1 MSVKYIVGRGGA
13 GKSHYVYN
21 EIKQQLEK
29 NQGSKL
35 ILLVPEQFTLQAE
48 RDLIQKLRLEGI
60 IDVEVLSFTRLA
72 HYVFNEVGGLS
83 KIHINDIGKNMVLR
97 RVLEEVKANL
107 TIYKKSTG
115 QEGFVAKVNELITE
129 LKQQNI
135 TPELLNMQVD
145 RLQDS
150 SLLRMKL
157 SDVAIVY
164 EAFNKYLESRY
175 IDTEDHMNMLVDKIQ
190 QATFLDGAIVW
201 VDGFHRFTP
210 LTLKILS
217 RLMEKCKEV
226 NITFTLDPMEEER
239 EGDLFRLSQR
249 TLNRIK
255 KLVEALGQQEELVEV
270 KLQENPAERSP
281 ELVHLEKELYAYPYR
296 QFRGETENI
305 RIFAATNLYT
315 EVENA
320 AAEII
325 SLVRDKHY
333 RWRDIAVITGNMD
346 SYGMLVKRVFQDY
359 GIPYFMDEKRS
370 IMEHPV
376 IELILS
382 ALQCI
387 RRGYLYEDVFRL
399 LKTGLTDLSRGE
411 IEELENYALQFGVK
425 RDRWFKEFDKPEG
438 ARLEALNKSR
448 LSLIKPLK
456 RLQGKLQGDRTVAEM
471 TKAVFVFMQD
481 LNIEDKLEEWIS
493 SLKSNGKLDYV
504 NENTQIWNTVMAIFD
519 QMAEILGDSK
529 VSLKDYIYILESG
542 FTACEIGVIP
552 STVDQV
558 LVGNLSRS
566 RSQDIK
572 ALFVLGVNDGVLPST
587 NSSDGI
593 LLDHE
598 RLLLKASGVELGFD
612 SESQMYEEKFLIYS
626 MLTKP
631 GNSLWLGYSLAD
643 QEGKALRPSILI
655 DRFKRIY
662 NIEAAS
668 DIINTMELQ
677 LSLIA
682 TPNSSFKYL
691 VENIRL
697 NIDEKPIEDIWWEV
711 YGWYYRQSSWAT
723 RLQLIIDGFFHENQI
738 DYIPQRSARELYQSP
753 IRASIS
759 RLERFANCPFSHFV
773 AYGLRPEERKEY
785 QLKAPDIGK
794 LFHHTL
800 ESFEEELRLNHLDW
814 RNLER
819 STCDQLVD
827 NVVDKLAEG
836 FEHGLLYSTHRYQY
850 LIKRLKRISRRALWT
865 LTEHLKRGS
874 FKPMGHEVK
883 FGIGEEL
890 PPIVVQLEDGEEL
903 LLEGRIDRVDILE
916 AEDGT
921 YVKII
926 DYKSGNQDFSLSE
939 VYYGL
944 QLQLIVYLEAIL
956 THRKDA
962 AAVKLHP
969 AGIFYFKIDDPM
981 IKNNQPEA
989 EDIEREINKKLK
1001 LKGMA
1006 VKDVRIIREMDNQL
1020 ERYSE
1025 ILPVSI
1031 NKDEQISKQSSVLEE
1046 EDFQRVIKHVRFLIK
1061 EISKEML
1068 KGKVL
1073 IEPCKKGKQTS
1084 CQYCR
1089 YSAICQFD
1097 GVLENNKF
1105 KHIAEAKNEEILA
1118 KMKAEEVE
1126 ENAQLDN

>member
-1 MSVKYIVGRGGA
+1 MSIKYIVGRGGA
-13 GKSHYVYN
+13 GKSHYVYT
-21 EIKQQLEK
+21 EIKKQLEK

-97 RVLEEVKANL
+97 RVLEEVKADL
-107 TIYKKSTG
+107 TIYKKSSG

-135 TPELLNMQVD
+135 TPQMLNMQVGK
-145 RLQDS
+145 LQDS

-175 IDTEDHMNMLVDKIQ
+175 IDTEDHMNLLVEKIQ
-190 QATFLDGAIVW
+190 QAAFLDGAIIW

-210 LTLKILS
+210 LTQKILS
-217 RLMEKCKEV
+217 RLMEKCREV
-226 NITFTLDPMEEER
+226 NLTFTLDPIAEER

-249 TLNRIK
+249 TFNRIK
-255 KLVEALGQQEELVEV
+255 KLVETLGLQEELLEV
-270 KLQENPAERSP
+270 KLQENPVERSQ
-281 ELVHLEKELYAYPYR
+281 ELVHLEKELYAYPYW
-296 QFRGETENI
+296 QYRGETENI

-320 AAEII
+320 AAQIT
-325 SLVRDKHY
+325 SLVRDKQY
-333 RWRDIAVITGNMD
+333 RWRDIAVIAGNME
-346 SYGMLVKRVFQDY
+346 SYGMLIKRVFQDY

-399 LKTGLTDLSRGE
+399 LKTGLGDLSRGE
-411 IEELENYALQFGVK
+411 IEELENYVLQFGIK
-425 RDRWFKEFDKPEG
+425 RESWFKAFDKPEE
-438 ARLEALNKSR
+438 ARLESLNKSR
-448 LSLIKPLK
+448 LSYITPLK
-456 RLQGKLQGDRTVAEM
+456 RLQGKLQGDRTIAEM
-471 TKAVFVFMQD
+471 TKAVFVFMQE
-481 LNIEDKLEEWIS
+481 LNIEDKLEAWIS
-493 SLKSNGKLDYV
+493 SLKSSGKLDYV

-519 QMAEILGDSK
+519 QMVEILGDNK
-529 VSLKDYIYILESG
+529 VSLKDYIYILEAG
-542 FTACEIGVIP
+542 FAACEIGVIP

-598 RLLLKASGVELGFD
+598 RLMLKASGVELGFD

-631 GNSLWLGYSLAD
+631 SKYLWLSYSLAD

-655 DRFKRIY
+655 DRFKRIF
-662 NIEAAS
+662 NIEADS
-668 DIINTMELQ
+668 DIINTLDQQ

-697 NIDEKPIEDIWWEV
+697 NIDEKPIADIWWEV
-711 YGWYYRQSSWAT
+711 YGWYHSQSSWAS
-723 RLQLIIDGFFHENQI
+723 RLQLIIDGLFHENQI
-738 DYIPQRSARELYQSP
+738 DYIPQRRARELYQSP
-753 IRASIS
+753 IRTSIS

-773 AYGLRPEERKEY
+773 AYGLKPEERKEY

-794 LFHHTL
+794 LFHNTL
-800 ESFEEELRLNHLDW
+800 ESFEEALRLNNLDW
-814 RNLER
+814 RHLER

-827 NVVDKLAEG
+827 TVVDKLAEG

-903 LLEGRIDRVDILE
+903 LIEGRIDRVDILE

-956 THRKDA
+956 THRDDS

-1006 VKDVRIIREMDNQL
+1006 VKDVRIIREMDNKL

-1025 ILPVSI
+1025 VLPVSI

-1046 EDFQRVIKHVRFLIK
+1046 ADFRRVIKHVRILIK

-1073 IEPCKKGKQTS
+1073 IEPCKIGKQTS

-1097 GVLENNKF
+1097 GVLENNRF
-1105 KHIAEAKNEEILA
+1105 KHIAEAKNEEILE
-1118 KMKAEEVE
+1118 KIKAEEAE
-1126 ENAQLDN
+1126 EDAQLDS